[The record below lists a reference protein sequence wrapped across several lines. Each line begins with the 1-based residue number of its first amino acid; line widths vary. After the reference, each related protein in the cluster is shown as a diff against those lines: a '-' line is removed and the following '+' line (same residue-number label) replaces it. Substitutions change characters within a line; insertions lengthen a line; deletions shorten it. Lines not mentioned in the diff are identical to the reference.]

1 MKIGYIDSS
10 NASRGT
16 VIRPTFNLLAN
27 TTYKSGT
34 GQKSNQIYIN

>member
-16 VIRPTFNLLAN
+16 VIRPTFNLLEN
-27 TTYKSGT
+27 TTY
-34 GQKSNQIYIN
+34 NQAQVKNLTQFT